1 MTEPAEPVPVA
12 PRGLAR
18 RRWRYALL
26 LPFALVLAL
35 VAAMLVLD
43 SDPGHRFLIDRVER
57 LESATGLKI
66 RIGRIDGSIYGSA
79 RLRNVRIYDPEGLFL
94 TVPDAR
100 LRWTPWSW
108 TVNRLDIA
116 ELVAPSAA
124 LHRLPRLRRT
134 GRPFVLPDFDI
145 HVGRLRID
153 RLRIA
158 QGIAGPERTGAV
170 RLQLDVRRGQAF
182 VRGSLATSAGDRL
195 ALLLDAEPRRKRFD
209 LDADVTAPAGGLIGK
224 LVGAQKPLA
233 AKVEGA
239 GSWAVWD
246 GRASVTAAGVR
257 TVDLALGVREGAY
270 RLSGGLMLESVT
282 RGRVQRLAGRRV
294 AVDGRGRLERGVL
307 AGALA
312 LRSAALSLRADGGLD
327 LRRGRYDAV
336 TVRGSLIQPAALFKN
351 MRGRDLQLRAVLD
364 GAYGSARFR
373 YRIASPVV
381 FFDRTGFET
390 AQLDGAGRLSPAPV
404 KVPARFTAR
413 RVTGVGDVAGG
424 ILANLSVDGTLN
436 VTPRTITADNLR
448 VRSDKLTSRASL
460 FVDLRNG
467 DYDLRLAGE
476 LTRYT
481 IPGFGVVDVKT
492 SLSVVPGVNRVG
504 SRVSGRAQAWV
515 RRFDNAFLA
524 GLAGGLPYLE
534 TNLTRERDGIVR
546 FTNLRIT
553 APKLMLGG
561 SGFRRRDG
569 TLFFEGGGRQATYGP
584 VRLTLDGRIE
594 RPRLAILLPRPLD
607 ALGIRDMRL
616 NLDPGAGGFSY
627 RAGGGSILG
636 GWTSGGA
643 ILLPKGAPARIQ
655 VAALD
660 VAGLRAT
667 GELVSQGRGFDGRLS
682 VAGAGLT
689 GLLRFDRAGEVQR
702 ISFGF
707 DAAGARLAMSP
718 ELRIARGA
726 ADGEVLLDP
735 AGLIVRGTAT
745 ARGLQR
751 GALSLARLAASAEL
765 REGRGEIKAAFA
777 GSRGRA
783 FDLNTVV
790 QVAPGR
796 YAVTGGGTID
806 RRPVQ
811 LGSPAVLTREAGG
824 WRLARTTIGYGG
836 GSLGLSGLF
845 GGGASEFDAELAAL
859 PMAVFD
865 IVTPNLGLGGTAS
878 GRIRYR
884 ASGAVP
890 AVGEVDLT
898 VRRLTRSTLV
908 LTSRPI
914 DVGLKAVLRGD
925 LAAARAVFASEG
937 KVIGRAQGR
946 VAPLSVGGSLM
957 DRIANAPLFAQL
969 RYAGPADTLWRL
981 TGIRQFDLSGPVA
994 IAADVRGRL
1003 ADPAIRGSVRA
1014 SNARLESATSGT
1026 VLTNVNATG
1035 RFGGS
1040 RLLIDS
1046 MTATAGQG
1054 GSITGTGAFEFAG
1067 ARRGVGMDLAVTA
1080 QDAVLINRDDLGATV
1095 TGPLRIRSDGVGGVI
1110 SGEVSLPRSRYRLGR
1125 AQAATVP
1132 RLARLTQRGRDT
1144 DLIEPSA
1151 PAAPWR
1157 LDLKATARNRLM
1169 VTGLGLDSEW
1179 RATLAITGSVGEPV
1193 LVGNATL
1200 LDGGYEFAG
1209 RRFDLERGTIRFN
1222 GLSPPDPALDIAA
1235 AANLQSLSAT
1245 IRVTGTGLKPVISFS
1260 SNPALPEDELLS
1272 RLLFGTSIANLSA
1285 PEALQLA
1292 SAVAALQSGGSL
1304 DPINALRRAVG
1315 LDRLRIIAADPTIG
1329 QGTSIAAGKYI
1340 TRRAFVEVITDGQ
1353 GYSATRAEFQIT
1365 RWLSVLSTISTIGRQ
1380 SVNVRVSKDY

>member
-1 MTEPAEPVPVA
+1 MEAA
-12 PRGLAR
+12 PSERKGLALK
-18 RRWRYALL
+18 RWRYSLL
-26 LPFALVLAL
+26 LPVALVLAL
-35 VAAMLVLD
+35 VAAVLALD
-43 SDPGHRFLIDRVER
+43 TDAGHRLLIDRIER
-57 LESATGLKI
+57 LETATGLKI

-79 RLRNVRIYDPEGLFL
+79 RLRNLRVYDPQGLFL
-94 TVPDAR
+94 TVPEAR
-100 LRWTPWSW
+100 LRWSPWSW
-108 TVNRLDIA
+108 TVNRLDVSELIA
-116 ELVAPSAA
+116 PAA
-124 LHRLPRLRRT
+124 TLHRLPQPRRT
-134 GRPFVLPDFDI
+134 GRPFTLPDFDI

-153 RLRIA
+153 RLRIVE
-158 QGIAGPERTGAV
+158 GVIGPERNGRVA
-170 RLQLDVRRGQAF
+170 LQADI
-182 VRGSLATSAGDRL
+182 VRGKAFLRTTLATSAGDRL
-195 ALLLDAEPRRKRFD
+195 ALLLDAAPKSRRFD
-209 LDADVTAPAGGLIGK
+209 LGADLSAPAGGLIGR
-224 LVGAQKPLA
+224 LVGAEKALSA
-233 AKVEGA
+233 RIKGR
-239 GSWAVWD
+239 GSWTEWKGTAQV
-246 GRASVTAAGVR
+246 AAAGVR
-257 TVDLALGVREGAY
+257 TVDLALSARDGVFGLKGA
-270 RLSGGLMLESVT
+270 LALQTVT
-282 RGRVQRLAGRRV
+282 RGRVQRLAGARV
-294 AVDGRGRLERGVL
+294 SVAGRARLDRGVF
-307 AGALA
+307 GGSLA
-312 LRSAALSLRADGGLD
+312 LRSSALSLRADGGLD

-336 TVRGSLIQPAALFKN
+336 AVRGALLQPAALFKN
-351 MRGRDLQLRAVLD
+351 MRGRDVQLRAMLD
-364 GAYGSARFR
+364 GSFGNARFR
-373 YRIASPVV
+373 YRIASPVI
-381 FFDRTGFET
+381 FFDRTGFEQ
-390 AQLDGAGRLSPAPV
+390 AQLDGAGRLSRAPV

-413 RVTGVGDVAGG
+413 RVTGVGAVTGG
-424 ILANLSVDGTLN
+424 ILANLSADGVLL
-436 VTPRTITADNLR
+436 VTPRTITGEGLR

-476 LTRYT
+476 LARYH
-481 IPGFGVVDVKT
+481 IPGFGIVDVK
-492 SLSVVPGVNRVG
+492 SSVSVVPGANRVG
-504 SRVSGRAQAWV
+504 SRVTGRAQAWV

-546 FTNLRIT
+546 FSNLRIT
-553 APKLMLGG
+553 APKLALAGA
-561 SGFRRRDG
+561 GFRRRDG

-616 NLDPGAGGFSY
+616 NLDPAATGYGY
-627 RAGGGSILG
+627 RASGGSTLG
-636 GWTSGGA
+636 AWTSGGA

-660 VAGLRAT
+660 VAGVRAS
-667 GELVSQGRGFDGRLS
+667 GELASQGRGFDGQLNVGGS
-682 VAGAGLT
+682 GLT
-689 GLLRFDRAGEVQR
+689 GLLRFDRVGEVQR

-707 DAAGARLAMSP
+707 DAAGARLATAP
-718 ELRIARGA
+718 EIRIGRGA

-735 AGLIVRGTAT
+735 AGLVVRATAT

-765 REGRGEIKAAFA
+765 RDGRGEVKAAFA

-783 FDLNTVV
+783 FDLNAVL

-796 YAVTGGGTID
+796 LAVTGGGTID

-811 LGSPAVLTREAGG
+811 LGSAAVLTREAAG
-824 WRLARTTIGYGG
+824 WRLASSQLSYGG
-836 GSLGLSGLF
+836 GKLILSGLF
-845 GGGASEFDAELAAL
+845 GDVATEVDAQLAAV
-859 PMAVFD
+859 PMVVFD
-865 IVTPNLGLGGTAS
+865 ILTPDLGLGGTAT

-884 ASGAVP
+884 ASGGAP
-890 AVGEVDLT
+890 AAGELDLA

-914 DVGLKAVLRGD
+914 DLGLKAILRGD
-925 LAAARAVFASEG
+925 QAAARAVAASEG
-937 KVIGRAQGR
+937 RVIGRAQAR
-946 VAPLSVGGSLM
+946 LAPLPASGDLIT
-957 DRIANAPLFAQL
+957 RLANAPLFAQL

-1003 ADPAIRGSVRA
+1003 ADPAIRGSVRS

-1026 VLTNVNATG
+1026 VLTNVNASG

-1040 RLLIDS
+1040 RLLIDR

-1054 GSITGTGAFEFAG
+1054 GSITGTGAFDFGG
-1067 ARRGVGMDLAVTA
+1067 ARRGVGMDLTINA

-1125 AQAATVP
+1125 AQSATVP
-1132 RLARLTQRGRDT
+1132 KLARLTQRGRDT
-1144 DLIEPSA
+1144 DLIEPPV

-1157 LDLKATARNRLM
+1157 LDLQATARNRLM

-1179 RATLAITGSVGEPV
+1179 RAALAITGTVGEPV
-1193 LVGNATL
+1193 LTGAATL

-1209 RRFDLERGTIRFN
+1209 RRFELERGTIRFN
-1222 GLSPPDPALDIAA
+1222 GLSPPDPVLDISA
-1235 AANLQSLSAT
+1235 AANLQSLSAS
-1245 IRVTGTGLKPVISFS
+1245 IRVTGTGLKPVVSFT

-1315 LDRLRIIAADPTIG
+1315 LDRLRIVAADPTIG